1 LPLWRCDE
9 EADGRIGGLEAEED
23 EPPPDAVAVGFI
35 SPRSFFFSSSSS
47 SSSDH
52 RVNYTQQRSREAMR
66 GEERESHGE
75 ESDDLCLLFATIL
88 LPSTVDQGLE
98 SPSLTCDEVAVFG
111 HSTRVK
117 ETFLKFRF
125 HLQREEEGWERET
138 ETETERQR
146 EGQVRREGMTRR
158 NL

>member
-1 LPLWRCDE
+1 
-9 EADGRIGGLEAEED
+9 
-23 EPPPDAVAVGFI
+23 
-35 SPRSFFFSSSSS
+35 
-47 SSSDH
+47 
-52 RVNYTQQRSREAMR
+52 MR

-117 ETFLKFRF
+117 TFLKFRF
-125 HLQREEEGWERET
+125 HLQRGRREGGRQRQREE
-138 ETETERQR
+138 R